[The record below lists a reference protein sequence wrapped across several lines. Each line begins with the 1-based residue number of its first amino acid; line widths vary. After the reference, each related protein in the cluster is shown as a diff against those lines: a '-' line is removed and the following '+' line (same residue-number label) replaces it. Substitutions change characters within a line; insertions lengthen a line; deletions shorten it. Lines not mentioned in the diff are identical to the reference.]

1 MRTTSIT
8 VAASAL
14 LAATGLAHAGAV
26 ATFAGGVLTGTANTE
41 VQGPGGGFDSDGA
54 GFSALTATM
63 ASGGTDSGIVTAD
76 TAVFGSASLS
86 ATSIIARRPGGVNRV
101 EFEAS
106 ASARIDAVG
115 QDVFFASQSIAI
127 GPAGV
132 PGNFLAIN
140 VDQDTEFTFDFE
152 IVNPSENSSQP
163 SIFFSA
169 GDSGTLLAGEDYF
182 LTWNIGAFASLN
194 TASLFDD
201 VEVRATLL
209 LPSPGAAG
217 VIGCAAFVAARRR
230 R

>member
-1 MRTTSIT
+1 MQPNPVT

-14 LAATGLAHAGAV
+14 LVATGFAQAGAV
-26 ATFAGGVLTGTANTE
+26 ATFAGGVLTGTANTD

-54 GFSALTATM
+54 GFSSLTATM

-76 TAVFGSASLS
+76 TAVFGTASLS
-86 ATSIIARRPGGVNRV
+86 ASSIVARRPGGVNRV

-106 ASARIDAVG
+106 ASARIDAIGAGV
-115 QDVFFASQSIAI
+115 VFASQSIAI

-140 VDQDTEFTFDFE
+140 VDQDTEFTFNAE
-152 IVNPSENSSQP
+152 ILNPSENSSQP
-163 SIFFSA
+163 SVFFSA

-217 VIGCAAFVAARRR
+217 TLAVAGIVAMRRQR
-230 R
+230 